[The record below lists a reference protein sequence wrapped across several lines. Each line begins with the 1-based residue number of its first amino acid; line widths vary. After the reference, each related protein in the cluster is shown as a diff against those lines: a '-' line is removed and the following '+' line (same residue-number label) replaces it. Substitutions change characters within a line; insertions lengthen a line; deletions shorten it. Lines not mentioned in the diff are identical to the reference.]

1 MKTPTQLWN
10 EHRTSTYGQEPLQPS
25 HEAQLRH
32 AFIRGLESALEVL
45 KRLPD
50 LETITWFQ
58 EQIEQ
63 LKGLPPHVQ
72 DNVLDIDSMIQQFR
86 TLRLS
91 QLRQQLAH
99 DDKHNI
105 DRLINVYHFLKLA
118 KERI

>member
-1 MKTPTQLWN
+1 A
-10 EHRTSTYGQEPLQPS
+10 TYGQEPLQPS

-32 AFIRGLESALEVL
+32 AFIRGLETALEVL

-63 LKGLPPHVQ
+63 LKGLPPKD
-72 DNVLDIDSMIQQFR
+72 DNILDIDSMLQQFR

-91 QLRQQLAH
+91 QLRQQLTH
-99 DDKHNI
+99 DDKNNI
-105 DRLINVYHFLKLA
+105 DPLISVYHFLKLA

>member
-10 EHRTSTYGQEPLQPS
+10 EHRTATYGQEPLQPGQ
-25 HEAQLRH
+25 EAQLRH
-32 AFIRGLESALEVL
+32 AFIGGLEAALEVL

-50 LETITWFQ
+50 LETITWFS

-63 LKGLPPHVQ
+63 LKGLPPKG
-72 DNVLDIDSMIQQFR
+72 DDVLDIDGMLQQFR

-91 QLRQQLAH
+91 QVRQQLTH
-99 DDKHNI
+99 DDKHNV
-105 DRLINVYHFLKLA
+105 DRLISVYHFLKLA